1 MLVLGFLFFSK
12 RRPSLLVSNRD
23 TLPSKMTNTNE
34 RKRRRLSLQHDYIRN
49 LHTFES
55 FMSRP
60 RRQSIE
66 EGRDTMIHLP
76 AEICEL
82 VRPFP
87 AAYETCD

>member
-1 MLVLGFLFFSK
+1 MAS
-12 RRPSLLVSNRD
+12 
-23 TLPSKMTNTNE
+23 TNE

-60 RRQSIE
+60 RRQSE
-66 EGRDTMIHLP
+66 EARDTTIHLP

-82 VRPFP
+82 VSPFP
-87 AAYETCD
+87 AAYETCN